1 MVNKKII
8 SKIEN
13 EEIVKK
19 KHNQI
24 AEAAKE
30 LFTRKGYHSTSMRE
44 IADAS
49 GINLSYLYKY
59 ISSKD
64 DILYLFHLYVYEQF
78 SEIYDILKNSETEI
92 SIQQIIH
99 FIKKFLEKIHFIK
112 KETLTIYTETR
123 HLQHDS
129 MRSVLS
135 LEASSI
141 RLLENIILKGVQ
153 QGFFKVQNP
162 FFASNVIHFI
172 INIEPQRWWNLK
184 TKYTFSRFVELMI
197 EVILDILGVEQEHR
211 IPPHRKKK
219 AATPL

>member
-1 MVNKKII
+1 
-8 SKIEN
+8 
-13 EEIVKK
+13 
-19 KHNQI
+19 
-24 AEAAKE
+24 
-30 LFTRKGYHSTSMRE
+30 
-44 IADAS
+44 
-49 GINLSYLYKY
+49 
-59 ISSKD
+59 
-64 DILYLFHLYVYEQF
+64 
-78 SEIYDILKNSETEI
+78 
-92 SIQQIIH
+92 
-99 FIKKFLEKIHFIK
+99 
-112 KETLTIYTETR
+112 
-123 HLQHDS
+123 